1 MRDDFYH
8 HFWVMKGGCSQVKRS
23 ALGARKTTVFTERKP
38 APSEIVTSLG
48 AGAVASRTHASS
60 VRTPKPLIQFGSSP
74 AAEEAALRAPE
85 AAAPA
90 AAETASPLGAER
102 WVLRRHI
109 DEARETLVELR
120 VRALANISVPRSHG
134 SWTQGNSAAPALAGA
149 CVVLCCDDAR
159 GPAASPL
166 ATAAPL

>member
-8 HFWVMKGGCSQVKRS
+8 HFWVMKGGRSQVKRS
-23 ALGARKTTVFTERKP
+23 GLGARKTTVSTERKP

-48 AGAVASRTHASS
+48 AGAVASRAPSSS

-74 AAEEAALRAPE
+74 AAEEAAPRAPEE
-85 AAAPA
+85 AAAPS

-109 DEARETLVELR
+109 DEARETLVDLR
-120 VRALANISVPRSHG
+120 VRSLRILLRPSHMAPG
-134 SWTQGNSAAPALAGA
+134 QRKSAAPRLRR
-149 CVVLCCDDAR
+149 CTRHRL
-159 GPAASPL
+159 L
-166 ATAAPL
+166 